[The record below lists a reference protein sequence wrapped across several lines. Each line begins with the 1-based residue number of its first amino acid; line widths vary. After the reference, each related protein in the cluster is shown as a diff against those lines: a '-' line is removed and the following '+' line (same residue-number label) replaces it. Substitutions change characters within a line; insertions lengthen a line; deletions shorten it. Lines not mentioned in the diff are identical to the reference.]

1 VTQKIAKAAARIK
14 MGIDKNIRLGN
25 INAKRDWG
33 YSKDYVYYMWKSLQ
47 LKKAQDFVL
56 GTGKLHSVKDF
67 LEIAFSRVGL
77 NYKKF
82 LIIDKK
88 FFRLESKKYLV
99 ADNRKAKKNLKFK
112 SSKSFRELV
121 YEMVDFE
128 LKNLKK

>member
-1 VTQKIAKAAARIK
+1 MTQKIAKAAARIK

-88 FFRLESKKYLV
+88 FFRLESKKDLV

>member
-1 VTQKIAKAAARIK
+1 
-14 MGIDKNIRLGN
+14 M
-25 INAKRDWG
+25 G

-47 LKKAQDFVL
+47 FKKAQDFVL